1 MPGWDETENEWRF
14 RIREPGLF
22 SKFRYKEIATGVSV
36 IYGKLKAGAGW
47 AVQALR
53 FAKGTFDK
61 AAAMKWKTDHPDI
74 GTNEAENWE
83 ECSASINL
91 AQVKTI
97 DKGDYVLFPEVPIAA
112 SGVINGALRRPE
124 ELRKAIPF
132 MGSLRITLGH
142 PPKEPSALAAI
153 NLVDPNYPVIG
164 WTENPHEGP
173 ELDGRARAFAD
184 LAIMKKDNTK
194 IDRTGVIEAM
204 SKREIEE
211 ISLGFF
217 CNQKP
222 GNGVIGND
230 AYIYEETNINPYHLA
245 LLLDRPAA
253 IPPPIVGI
261 GCNSASQIKEIGK
274 MAKEDEQGAPPK
286 PADPA
291 PDPALNELKAQV
303 SALAKEKEEN
313 AKKAKELEEKLKAAE
328 ASLKDGEKAR
338 AELATLRAEE
348 RKKKVEAI
356 KEAYGEERFAKLFPE
371 KVVETVPGEELER
384 HLALAADLAQAPP
397 EAGSNEKG
405 KTFFALKAAPSAG
418 KNERRAPP
426 HNKGLTVPTIYR
438 PTMARRIIGKGTE
451 FQADKKGP
459 AA

>member
-22 SKFRYKEIATGVSV
+22 SKFRYKEISGGVSI
-36 IYGKLKAGAGW
+36 IYGKFKTGSGW

-53 FAKGTFDK
+53 FSKENFNKPEAL
-61 AAAMKWKTDHPDI
+61 KWKSDHPDI

-83 ECSASINL
+83 ESAASINL
-91 AQVKTI
+91 ARVKFV
-97 DKGDYVLFPEVPIAA
+97 DKGEYVVFPNVPISA
-112 SGVINGALRRPE
+112 SGVINGAWRSPE

-132 MGSLRITLGH
+132 MGSLRITIGH
-142 PPKEPSALAAI
+142 PDKEPAALAAI
-153 NLVDPNYPVIG
+153 NLSDSKFPVIG

-173 ELDGRARAFAD
+173 EFEGRARAFAD
-184 LAIMKKDNTK
+184 LAIMKKDNTGT
-194 IDRTGVIEAM
+194 DRTETIEDM
-204 SKREIEE
+204 SNRETQ
-211 ISLGFF
+211 ISLGYF
-217 CNQKP
+217 NNMRP
-222 GNGVIGND
+222 GSGVIGND
-230 AYIYEETNINPYHLA
+230 AYSYVETNINPYHLA

-253 IPPPIVGI
+253 IEPPIVGI
-261 GCNSASQIKEIGK
+261 GCNQFNPKKDSEK

-291 PDPALNELKAQV
+291 PDLALNELKAQV
-303 SALAKEKEEN
+303 SALAKEKEES
-313 AKKAKELEEKLKAAE
+313 AKKAKELEDKLKAAE
-328 ASLKDGEKAR
+328 ANLKEGEKAR

-348 RKKKVEAI
+348 RKKKVGAI
-356 KEAYGEERFAKLFPE
+356 QEAYGEERFAKLFPE
-371 KVVETVPGEELER
+371 KVIETIPGEELER
-384 HLALAADLAQAPP
+384 HLALAADLATTPP

-418 KNERRAPP
+418 KNERRLPP
-426 HNKGLTVPTIYR
+426 HNKGLSVPSNYR
-438 PTMARRIIGKGTE
+438 PTMARRIVGKGTE